1 MNDKMKQMR
10 DEPEGLKGMKRVLE
24 FFKPEGLQSL
34 LLNLRK
40 FKQKSELAGAQT
52 KMNLMN
58 LVGEGGF
65 TPDAEGFTA
74 EDFEQQL
81 TTLDSLGVEIS
92 KTDSLLNSIR
102 DKGNVEVQPMSSMV
116 PNIEDQ
122 RIETDDITQMFA
134 EMMIPGGA
142 AGRLTKVA
150 TKKLAKQMSGKFG
163 FGKEGS
169 KKILANLKQTEI
181 DEYARNFFGQRDFY
195 NLVKAMKA
203 GRIKPG
209 DKAYEKGKRVLKL
222 YDDIFG
228 KGTDSIPNLRQP
240 LIK

>member
-1 MNDKMKQMR
+1 MNEKMKQMR
-10 DEPEGLKGMKRVLE
+10 DEPDSLKGMKRVLE

-40 FKQKSELAGAQT
+40 FKQGTEMAGAQA

-65 TPDAEGFTA
+65 TDDAPGFTR
-74 EDFEQQL
+74 EEFEQQL

-92 KTDSLLNSIR
+92 KTDSLLNAIR
-102 DKGNVEVQPMSSMV
+102 EKGNVEAQPMSSMV

-122 RIETDDITQMFA
+122 RIETDDIMKNFV
-134 EMMIPGGA
+134 EGMVPGGA
-142 AGRLTKVA
+142 VGRLTKVA
-150 TKKLAKQMSGKFG
+150 TNKLAKQMSGKFG

-169 KKILANLKQTEI
+169 KKILANLTQTDI

-209 DKAYEKGKRVLKL
+209 DKSYEKGQRVLKL
-222 YDDIFG
+222 YEEL
-228 KGTDSIPNLRQP
+228 NN
-240 LIK
+240 

>member
-1 MNDKMKQMR
+1 MNEKMKQMR
-10 DEPEGLKGMKRVLE
+10 DEPDSLKGMKRVLE

-34 LLNLRK
+34 LLNLRR
-40 FKQKSELAGAQT
+40 FKQGTEMAGAQT

-92 KTDSLLNSIR
+92 KTDSLLNAIR
-102 DKGNVEVQPMSSMV
+102 EKGNVEVQPMSSMV

-122 RIETDDITQMFA
+122 RIETDDIMKNFV
-134 EMMIPGGA
+134 EGMVPGNA
-142 AGRLTKVA
+142 VGRLTKVA
-150 TKKLAKQMSGKFG
+150 TNKLAKQMSGKFG

-169 KKILANLKQTEI
+169 KKILANLTQTDI

-209 DKAYEKGKRVLKL
+209 DKSYEKGQRVLKL
-222 YDDIFG
+222 YEEL
-228 KGTDSIPNLRQP
+228 NN
-240 LIK
+240 